1 MEISARTD
9 RMRAAQKPIKGG
21 EFLFRNS
28 PPKREGNKLLIL
40 SLSRWSRT
48 TIRHATSVLALRVLL
63 SAMV

>member
-9 RMRAAQKPIKGG
+9 RMRAAQKSTKGG

-40 SLSRWSRT
+40 SAPNGSRT
-48 TIRHATSVLALRVLL
+48 HLTMIKSHVPIR
-63 SAMV
+63 